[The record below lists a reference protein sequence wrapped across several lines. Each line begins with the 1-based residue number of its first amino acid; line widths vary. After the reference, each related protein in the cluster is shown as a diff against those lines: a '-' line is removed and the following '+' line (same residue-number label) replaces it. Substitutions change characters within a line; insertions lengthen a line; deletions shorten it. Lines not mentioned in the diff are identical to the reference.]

1 MKLTKGTILKARG
14 GWDAEVVHVVME
26 DPNDRHRREDAERKD
41 IPVLSLDSSRGH
53 FYAVHRHGKNVSD
66 PVCHDYKGVAKS
78 SFSTFKLPAYN
89 GHPADLEMGEY
100 EL

>member
-14 GWDAEVVHVVME
+14 GWDAEVVWTSPPSHS
-26 DPNDRHRREDAERKD
+26 P
-41 IPVLSLDSSRGH
+41 G
-53 FYAVHRHGKNVSD
+53 FYAVHKPGSNNRSG
-66 PVCHDYKGVAKS
+66 PVFHNSAGVA
-78 SFSTFKLPAYN
+78 TPILVALALPAYD

>member
-14 GWDAEVVHVVME
+14 GWDAEVIWIVDQVPYEH
-26 DPNDRHRREDAERKD
+26 NSK
-41 IPVLSLDSSRGH
+41 G
-53 FYAVHRHGKNVSD
+53 FYAIHRAAGKHDSAPFWHYVDGQCQREAFSINAA
-66 PVCHDYKGVAKS
+66 PV
-78 SFSTFKLPAYN
+78 FN

>member
-14 GWDAEVVHVVME
+14 GWDAEVVWIAL
-26 DPNDRHRREDAERKD
+26 N
-41 IPVLSLDSSRGH
+41 SRGG
-53 FYAVHRHGKNVSD
+53 FYAVHCPEPRDGFNVEDDESVPIWHWAD
-66 PVCHDYKGVAKS
+66 GTAH
-78 SFSTFKLPAYN
+78 STISINEPPTYN

>member
-14 GWDAEVVHVVME
+14 GWDAEVVWISNSAGFYVVHKQGEHQESPPIWHSYDGIAGIM
-26 DPNDRHRREDAERKD
+26 
-41 IPVLSLDSSRGH
+41 L
-53 FYAVHRHGKNVSD
+53 
-66 PVCHDYKGVAKS
+66 GVNEPP
-78 SFSTFKLPAYN
+78 SFN